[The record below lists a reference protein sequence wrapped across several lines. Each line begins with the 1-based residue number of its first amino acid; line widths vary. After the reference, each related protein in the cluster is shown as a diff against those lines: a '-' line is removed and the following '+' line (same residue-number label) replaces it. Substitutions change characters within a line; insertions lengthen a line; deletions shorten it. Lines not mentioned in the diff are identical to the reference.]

1 MTDYKLQQHGGRRP
15 GAGRKPTLKPLAL
28 IRLIDPQI
36 RADLVALTTHQRQAS
51 GNPQLSQEQMVA
63 DLIRA
68 ANQEL
73 ENINNQHFVTTTS
86 AQLAVTTEAI
96 HTLRRKI
103 SDLLATLR
111 TKKAVGQRDGTR
123 LVSLLTELI
132 TLHAT
137 QIAPWAILEELD
149 RVHADDHELSQAIA
163 TLYQRPL
170 AEYRQDDWLAT
181 LNRIA
186 AQLASG
192 PIRRQADQWAFFT
205 LAVEISSATIVTND
219 RIADLRER
227 LQTKGIDPIP
237 WLAQSVQQHTA

>member
-1 MTDYKLQQHGGRRP
+1 MTDRKPRQHGGHRP

-28 IRLIDPQI
+28 IRLIDLQT
-36 RADLVALTTHQRQAS
+36 RADLVALTAYQRQAS
-51 GNPQLSQEQMVA
+51 GNPQLGQEQVVA

-68 ANQEL
+68 AHQKIDDSTPHHSASGVL
-73 ENINNQHFVTTTS
+73 
-86 AQLAVTTEAI
+86 AQLATTTEAI
-96 HTLRRKI
+96 HTLRREI
-103 SDLLATLR
+103 SDLLTALR
-111 TKKAVGQRDGTR
+111 AKKAVGQREGTR
-123 LVSLLTELI
+123 LVGLLTELI
-132 TLHAT
+132 ARHAT

-149 RVHADDHELSQAIA
+149 RTHTDDHQLAQVIA
-163 TLYQRPL
+163 ALHQRPL

-227 LQTKGIDPIP
+227 LQTKGIDPTP
-237 WLAQSVQQHTA
+237 WLTQVAQQRTT